1 VYARSG
7 ARRREAEHRVPPG
20 LQPAAAVDGKRGPG
34 GNGVHPG
41 CPAYQQKNRAP
52 DYPGVARAL
61 GVTLTGNQPHALE
74 AARRADGRERRL
86 GWRSVRSGTGEP
98 DRRSIR
104 TAPADDSRFPGAR
117 QVFRIRRGVGD
128 LDNLWTTKE
137 IVYGIASLLASP
149 EHLWLL
155 RTATLDRGKTSPLDP
170 RCDLPR
176 ELSPAQDQYR
186 SSSSRQLPQLGA
198 LAGRANIANARRD
211 LHSHDDVVTVY
222 ASNPQ
227 QSNRTK
233 ITTPEPWLRLG

>member
-1 VYARSG
+1 M
-7 ARRREAEHRVPPG
+7 
-20 LQPAAAVDGKRGPG
+20 
-34 GNGVHPG
+34 
-41 CPAYQQKNRAP
+41 
-52 DYPGVARAL
+52 
-61 GVTLTGNQPHALE
+61 VTLTGNQPHALE

-149 EHLWLL
+149 NTSGCYERQHWTVGNRLHWTRDVTSHENFPQL
-155 RTATLDRGKTSPLDP
+155 RTSTAARALASCRNLAINTFR
-170 RCDLPR
+170 
-176 ELSPAQDQYR
+176 
-186 SSSSRQLPQLGA
+186 
-198 LAGRANIANARRD
+198 LAGRANIADARRD

-233 ITTPEPWLRLG
+233 SQRRSPGFVSDR